1 MANVAHATSITCT
14 RTLSPANSKEKDLI
28 RNPLRE
34 VSGLSRSRLAA
45 RFAGKAN
52 LVVPLLAGVG
62 LWLAMPDQ
70 VVTVNK
76 SSNERTSKCPTL
88 IGVAPQRGVQF
99 DALIALVRASRPQSI
114 WHLDKARSRVPT
126 HIRVKQIPG
135 LMQSACH
142 EALAL
147 ATARKAKAA
156 PLTRTSANLYTEQLP
171 FVFLSRRHWH
181 SNFIYRSFPR
191 FWRDFRPNLSA
202 KKRLAN
208 SIPRT
213 AKVTI
218 NATATTSFFTV
229 NESQFISILNFHS
242 I

>member
-14 RTLSPANSKEKDLI
+14 RTLSPANSKQKDFA

-34 VSGLSRSRLAA
+34 VSGPSRSRLAA

-52 LVVPLLAGVG
+52 PVVPLLAGVS

-88 IGVAPQRGVQF
+88 IEIAHQRGVQF
-99 DALIALVRASRPQSI
+99 DALIALVRASRPHSV
-114 WHLDKARSRVPT
+114 WHLHKARSRVAT
-126 HIRVKQIPG
+126 HIRVEQIPG

-147 ATARKAKAA
+147 AALRRDELAHGAD
-156 PLTRTSANLYTEQLP
+156 RETS
-171 FVFLSRRHWH
+171 
-181 SNFIYRSFPR
+181 RS
-191 FWRDFRPNLSA
+191 
-202 KKRLAN
+202 
-208 SIPRT
+208 
-213 AKVTI
+213 
-218 NATATTSFFTV
+218 
-229 NESQFISILNFHS
+229 ESPGYYVIG
-242 I
+242 

>member
-1 MANVAHATSITCT
+1 MACDARSSRYGQQKQQ
-14 RTLSPANSKEKDLI
+14 RTDFQMSYTHRNGASAWRAI
-28 RNPLRE
+28 RCPDRSSSRE
-34 VSGLSRSRLAA
+34 
-45 RFAGKAN
+45 
-52 LVVPLLAGVG
+52 P
-62 LWLAMPDQ
+62 
-70 VVTVNK
+70 
-76 SSNERTSKCPTL
+76 
-88 IGVAPQRGVQF
+88 
-99 DALIALVRASRPQSI
+99 PQSI
-114 WHLDKARSRVPT
+114 WHLDKARSRVAT

>member
-1 MANVAHATSITCT
+1 MANVAHAMSSACT
-14 RTLSPANSKEKDLI
+14 RTLSPANSKEKDFA

-34 VSGLSRSRLAA
+34 VSGPSRSRLAA
-45 RFAGKAN
+45 RFARKAN
-52 LVVPLLAGVG
+52 TVVPLLAGVS

-88 IGVAPQRGVQF
+88 IGMAPQRGVQF

-114 WHLDKARSRVPT
+114 WHLHKARSRVAT
-126 HIRVKQIPG
+126 HIRVEQIPG

-156 PLTRTSANLYTEQLP
+156 LLPRTSANLYTEQLP
-171 FVFLSRRHWH
+171 FVFLS
-181 SNFIYRSFPR
+181 
-191 FWRDFRPNLSA
+191 
-202 KKRLAN
+202 
-208 SIPRT
+208 
-213 AKVTI
+213 
-218 NATATTSFFTV
+218 
-229 NESQFISILNFHS
+229 
-242 I
+242 